1 MARTPAAGW
10 SSSPIDRVGGSGRPA
25 VGRTVSDELIAQLE
39 RARALGF
46 LGPGEVQAHID
57 HAAGF
62 LEALAGVRGDVVD
75 LGSGGGVPGLV
86 VGVARPDLHLVL
98 LDATAKR
105 CRFLEAAV
113 AALELDAEVAEG
125 RAEVLGRG
133 RLRGTASAVLAR
145 SFAAPAPTA
154 ECAAPLL
161 AVGGRLVVSEPPDG
175 RDRWPADGLAP
186 LGLEVGSRSTAAP
199 HVQVLLQA
207 RPCPQAYPRREGVP
221 AKRPL
226 F

>member
-1 MARTPAAGW
+1 MNE
-10 SSSPIDRVGGSGRPA
+10 DRLR
-25 VGRTVSDELIAQLE
+25 AQLE

-46 LGPGEVQAHID
+46 LGPGPVAGHLA

-62 LEALAGVRGDVVD
+62 LAALVGVTGRVID

-86 VGVARPDLHLVL
+86 IAVQRPDLEIVLV
-98 LDATAKR
+98 DAMAKR
-105 CRFLEAAV
+105 CRFLEAAL
-113 AALELDAEVAEG
+113 AALDLHQVEVVEG

-133 RLRGTASAVLAR
+133 PLRATAEAVVAR
-145 SFAAPAPTA
+145 GFGPPATTA

-161 AVGGRLVVSEPPDG
+161 QVGGLLVVSEPPSG
-175 RDRWPADGLAP
+175 PDRWPVDGLAL
-186 LGLEVGSRSTAAP
+186 LGLRSLRRTTSAP
-199 HVQVLLQA
+199 VIQVLEQA
-207 RPCPQAYPRREGVP
+207 EPCPERFPRRDGMP

>member
-1 MARTPAAGW
+1 LSGEARP
-10 SSSPIDRVGGSGRPA
+10 
-25 VGRTVSDELIAQLE
+25 ELIAQLE
-39 RARALGF
+39 RARSLGF
-46 LGPGEVQAHID
+46 LGPGAVEAHID

-62 LEALAGVRGDVVD
+62 LEVLTDVRGTVVD

-113 AALELDAEVAEG
+113 TALGLDAEVAEG
-125 RAEVLGRG
+125 RAEVLARG
-133 RLRGTASAVLAR
+133 PLRGSAAAVLAR

-161 AVGGRLVVSEPPDG
+161 AAGGRLVVSEPPDG
-175 RDRWPADGLAP
+175 GDRWPAAGLELLGLARGP
-186 LGLEVGSRSTAAP
+186 RTTTAP
-199 HVQVLLQA
+199 QVQVLLQA
-207 RPCPQAYPRREGVP
+207 RPCPDRFPRREGMP